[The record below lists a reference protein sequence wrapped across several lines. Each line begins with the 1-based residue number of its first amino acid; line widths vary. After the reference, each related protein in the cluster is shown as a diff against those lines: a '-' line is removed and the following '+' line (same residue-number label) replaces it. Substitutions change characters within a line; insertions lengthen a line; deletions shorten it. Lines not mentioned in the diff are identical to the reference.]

1 MLREPV
7 EAGNDKTSID
17 ILGGRLSEIHRLF
30 NLAKFSSM
38 PVCVCTTASAAQ
50 SGSVVNVHSVVPLV
64 VSLDKSDQVS
74 NDALRYDDMTAG
86 EAADSQRNVTPMFY
100 KFYSMLPC

>member
-17 ILGGRLSEIHRLF
+17 ILGGRLSEIHKLF

-74 NDALRYDDMTAG
+74 NDALRYDDMTG
-86 EAADSQRNVTPMFY
+86 RDSQRNVTPMFY
-100 KFYSMLPC
+100 KFYPVLPC